1 MSDNRSQE
9 NDRPFMVRETDAEKK
24 DVEKKELS
32 EASQKPKKAPKT
44 DEWKKSGQSDTE
56 NKTAVKPAEKAPVV
70 NKEPIEETLD
80 DKEAYYEE
88 KRQNRQ
94 IINSEI
100 VADASDDLLDLI
112 EKKKNRSEILYDRLM
127 QNKDEGKVIYGEV
140 AGVRIESE
148 RVLVDVLW
156 NGIRIIVPHSAY
168 FQSSWNMGNN
178 FDELSKEEKLLK
190 IQRNAREMLGSYCPV
205 VVKAVVKNPVEEGSF
220 KGEDKIIR
228 KGRREVKCNLQRTVD
243 RERGL
248 PDIGE
253 DRAVIMVA
261 VCIRAGGKQIS
272 PAAVRRGR
280 LKHFSRDVRDNEADQ
295 IIALLGIEQD
305 RAKAVTKAFRRKQG
319 GRRAHIRPARCAFRD
334 FVLFDLGNRN
344 ARERCSQ
351 LTGQVFLLR
360 RLPNGIRRFFRDLSF
375 ARNLFIQ
382 RLDLGVVQN
391 YLFVYQTIFDLRQ
404 RLARFCQQLFVNI
417 RSPVRFGRNVPPGVC
432 RGKQTQAKAET
443 EQYGDVLFQHPL
455 HNHSPDIFTQYSF
468 SGSDKKA
475 AIES

>member
-127 QNKDEGKVIYGEV
+127 QNKEEGKVIYGEV

-220 KGEDKIIR
+220 KGEDKIVGYGDRVEALAKLR
-228 KGRREVKCNLQRTVD
+228 KHYFFDRDMDDPNYPRPERHANAHVLMVAQDFAVVECMGCEYRIDSYNIADQYCDDCRDLYRAGDLMEVRIKKVTIEGDKVTVKISGILNEGSMMMPDIREVDTFIGYVKSFNKAKNIYTCKLNVGVNASVHLKSTTGHAELNIGDRVSVTVT
-243 RERGL
+243 
-248 PDIGE
+248 
-253 DRAVIMVA
+253 
-261 VCIRAGGKQIS
+261 
-272 PAAVRRGR
+272 
-280 LKHFSRDVRDNEADQ
+280 
-295 IIALLGIEQD
+295 GINGD
-305 RAKAVTKAFRRKQG
+305 Y
-319 GRRAHIRPARCAFRD
+319 
-334 FVLFDLGNRN
+334 
-344 ARERCSQ
+344 
-351 LTGQVFLLR
+351 VF
-360 RLPNGIRRFFRDLSF
+360 G
-375 ARNLFIQ
+375 
-382 RLDLGVVQN
+382 
-391 YLFVYQTIFDLRQ
+391 
-404 RLARFCQQLFVNI
+404 
-417 RSPVRFGRNVPPGVC
+417 
-432 RGKQTQAKAET
+432 
-443 EQYGDVLFQHPL
+443 
-455 HNHSPDIFTQYSF
+455 
-468 SGSDKKA
+468 SGMK
-475 AIES
+475 I

>member
-80 DKEAYYEE
+80 DLEAYYEE

-127 QNKDEGKVIYGEV
+127 QNKEEDRVIYGEV

-220 KGEDKIIR
+220 KGEDKIVGYGDRVEALAKLR
-228 KGRREVKCNLQRTVD
+228 KHYFFD
-243 RERGL
+243 RDMDDPNYPRPERHANAHVL
-248 PDIGE
+248 
-253 DRAVIMVA
+253 MVA
-261 VCIRAGGKQIS
+261 QDFAVVECMGCEYRIDSYNISDQYCDDCRDLYKAGDLMEVRIKKVTIEGDKVTLKIS
-272 PAAVRRGR
+272 
-280 LKHFSRDVRDNEADQ
+280 
-295 IIALLGIEQD
+295 GI
-305 RAKAVTKAFRRKQG
+305 
-319 GRRAHIRPARCAFRD
+319 
-334 FVLFDLGNRN
+334 
-344 ARERCSQ
+344 
-351 LTGQVFLLR
+351 LTGSRV
-360 RLPNGIRRFFRDLSF
+360 
-375 ARNLFIQ
+375 
-382 RLDLGVVQN
+382 
-391 YLFVYQTIFDLRQ
+391 
-404 RLARFCQQLFVNI
+404 
-417 RSPVRFGRNVPPGVC
+417 PV
-432 RGKQTQAKAET
+432 
-443 EQYGDVLFQHPL
+443 
-455 HNHSPDIFTQYSF
+455 
-468 SGSDKKA
+468 SGQ
-475 AIES
+475 

>member
-24 DVEKKELS
+24 DVEKNELS
-32 EASQKPKKAPKT
+32 EASQKPKKASKT
-44 DEWKKSGQSDTE
+44 DEWEKSGQSDTE
-56 NKTAVKPAEKAPVV
+56 NKTAVKPAENAPVM

-112 EKKKNRSEILYDRLM
+112 EKKKNRNEILYDRLM
-127 QNKDEGKVIYGEV
+127 QNKEEGRVIYGEV

-220 KGEDKIIR
+220 KGEDKIVGYGDRVEALAKLR
-228 KGRREVKCNLQRTVD
+228 KHYFFDRDMDDPNYPRPERHANAHVLMVAQDFAVVECMGCEYRIDSYNISDQYCDDCRDLYKAGDLMEVRIKKVTIEGDKVTLKISGILND
-243 RERGL
+243 GSMMM
-248 PDIGE
+248 PDIREGDTFIGYVKSFNKAKNIYTCKLNVGVNASVHLKSTTGHAE
-253 DRAVIMVA
+253 LNIGDRVSVT
-261 VCIRAGGKQIS
+261 VT
-272 PAAVRRGR
+272 
-280 LKHFSRDVRDNEADQ
+280 
-295 IIALLGIEQD
+295 GINGD
-305 RAKAVTKAFRRKQG
+305 Y
-319 GRRAHIRPARCAFRD
+319 
-334 FVLFDLGNRN
+334 
-344 ARERCSQ
+344 
-351 LTGQVFLLR
+351 VF
-360 RLPNGIRRFFRDLSF
+360 G
-375 ARNLFIQ
+375 
-382 RLDLGVVQN
+382 
-391 YLFVYQTIFDLRQ
+391 
-404 RLARFCQQLFVNI
+404 
-417 RSPVRFGRNVPPGVC
+417 
-432 RGKQTQAKAET
+432 
-443 EQYGDVLFQHPL
+443 
-455 HNHSPDIFTQYSF
+455 
-468 SGSDKKA
+468 SGMK
-475 AIES
+475 I

>member
-70 NKEPIEETLD
+70 NKEPIEEALD

-127 QNKDEGKVIYGEV
+127 QNKEEDRVIYGEV

-220 KGEDKIIR
+220 KGEDKIV
-228 KGRREVKCNLQRTVD
+228 G
-243 RERGL
+243 
-248 PDIGE
+248 
-253 DRAVIMVA
+253 
-261 VCIRAGGKQIS
+261 
-272 PAAVRRGR
+272 
-280 LKHFSRDVRDNEADQ
+280 
-295 IIALLGIEQD
+295 
-305 RAKAVTKAFRRKQG
+305 
-319 GRRAHIRPARCAFRD
+319 
-334 FVLFDLGNRN
+334 
-344 ARERCSQ
+344 
-351 LTGQVFLLR
+351 
-360 RLPNGIRRFFRDLSF
+360 
-375 ARNLFIQ
+375 
-382 RLDLGVVQN
+382 
-391 YLFVYQTIFDLRQ
+391 
-404 RLARFCQQLFVNI
+404 
-417 RSPVRFGRNVPPGVC
+417 
-432 RGKQTQAKAET
+432 
-443 EQYGDVLFQHPL
+443 YGDRVEALAKLRKHYFFDRDMDDPNYPRPERHANA
-455 HNHSPDIFTQYSF
+455 H
-468 SGSDKKA
+468 
-475 AIES
+475 